1 MYIINYMITN
11 FKNYVG
17 INLLFFLIAHT
28 GEKFS
33 LNELARKNNIAPRS
47 AELCCKSFLEDGLL
61 GKEIIG
67 KSHLYQI
74 NEENNLIIQLKK
86 LIFPYSLISKETENS
101 FENFENRVISVYL
114 YGSCAKGNFDKKSDV
129 DIFVLLLNKEKT
141 KDYTK
146 LLDLFSGII
155 LDREIQLA
163 IYSSLDYR
171 KNYNSAYLKEVK
183 NGVKIYGEDL

>member
-1 MYIINYMITN
+1 MITN

-17 INLLFFLIAHT
+17 INLLFFLIVHT

-61 GKEIIG
+61 EKEIIG

-86 LIFPYSLISKETENS
+86 LIFPYSLISKETENA

-146 LLDLFSGII
+146 LLDLFSKAIP
-155 LDREIQLA
+155 DREIQLV

>member
-1 MYIINYMITN
+1 MITN

-61 GKEIIG
+61 EKEIIG

-146 LLDLFSGII
+146 LLDLFSKAIP
-155 LDREIQLA
+155 DREIQLV
-163 IYSSLDYR
+163 IYSSFDYR

>member
-61 GKEIIG
+61 EKEIIG

-101 FENFENRVISVYL
+101 FENFENKVISVYL

-146 LLDLFSGII
+146 LLDLFSKAIP
-155 LDREIQLA
+155 DREIQLV
-163 IYSSLDYR
+163 IYSSFDYR

-183 NGVKIYGEDL
+183 NGVKIYGDDL